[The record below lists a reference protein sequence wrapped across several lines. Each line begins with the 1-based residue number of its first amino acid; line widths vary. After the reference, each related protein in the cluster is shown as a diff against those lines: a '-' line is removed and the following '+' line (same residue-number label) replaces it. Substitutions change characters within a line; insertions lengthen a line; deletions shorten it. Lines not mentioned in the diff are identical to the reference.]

1 MTSEEF
7 LFIYRQAMKDAQ
19 GIVGQ
24 HTDDGENQVVSIEQ
38 MFPHGSQDAN
48 FILFQKISRI
58 LGYEKAG
65 NAKKVLEE
73 AYDIINYGAFLVAL
87 LIAEANSGKPKK

>member
-7 LFIYRQAMKDAQ
+7 LSTYGQAMKDAQ
-19 GIVGQ
+19 KIVDE
-24 HTDDGENQVVSIEQ
+24 HSNDGENDVVSIEQ
-38 MFPHGSQDAN
+38 MFPHGPQDAS
-48 FILFQKISRI
+48 FVLFQKISRI

-65 NAKKVLEE
+65 NSQKVLEE

-87 LIAEANSGKPKK
+87 LIAKASSGNLKK